1 MEAKS
6 IKKENNILSDNP
18 KEKRKKKV
26 KLSKVLLV
34 SIAIVLCCLF
44 LFPLIWMVLMSF
56 KTLGEAMGGSNLI
69 PKIWTLENYF
79 SIFSD
84 TKGSPII
91 QWLINTAIVTAIGT
105 LLVLAVDIL
114 AAYALARLNVPM
126 KKVFMAIIVFAMAIP
141 GIVTLFPAF
150 YMFKLANLLNSYI
163 PLIIPYAA
171 NVMGVY
177 LIYNFLIAFPKELEE
192 AALIDGANIRQIL
205 LKVILPSIKPVVLTL
220 GVVTFLGIYNDY
232 LWPSLVVSQN
242 EMRTITTGI
251 ASLIQ
256 GANFV
261 NPAKM
266 MASTVVAIIPG
277 VTIFLFVN
285 KYIVKGTN
293 NSGIK

>member
-1 MEAKS
+1 MS
-6 IKKENNILSDNP
+6 TQI
-18 KEKRKKKV
+18 KRKKKLRLGTV
-26 KLSKVLLV
+26 ALIVT
-34 SIAIVLCCLF
+34 AIILCCLF
-44 LFPLIWMVLMSF
+44 LFPLIWMILMSF

-69 PKIWTLENYF
+69 PKIWTLENYL

-84 TKGSPII
+84 TQGSPII
-91 QWLINTAIVTAIGT
+91 KWLVNTAVVTSIGT
-105 LLVLAVDIL
+105 LLVLIVDIL
-114 AAYALARLNVPM
+114 AAYALARLNVPF
-126 KKVFMAIIVFAMAIP
+126 KKIIMGCVVFAMAIP
-141 GIVTLFPAF
+141 GIVTLFPSF
-150 YMFKLANLLNSYI
+150 YIFKITELLNSYV
-163 PLIIPYAA
+163 PLIIPYAS

-177 LIYNFLIAFPKELEE
+177 MIYNFLVAFPKELEE

-205 LKVILPSIKPVVLTL
+205 FKVILPSIKPVVLTL

-266 MASTVVAIIPG
+266 MASTVIAIIPG

-285 KYIVKGTN
+285 KHIVKGSN